1 MKFSELSDEQWA
13 DLQLY
18 LDTCLLPVTGLTGR
32 ETPPEATR
40 KAADAGAWLA
50 PLETAFR
57 GRTVTMPAY
66 HYVDAANEE
75 ELSRLDSYC
84 AEIKRTG
91 YRYLIVVTG
100 SAELAAARLPAA
112 DLVAGPGPLG
122 SEPEAESVRRA
133 ITSMWRKP
141 AE

>member
-1 MKFSELSDEQWA
+1 MKFSELNDEQWA

-40 KAADAGAWLA
+40 KVADAGDWLA

-75 ELSRLDSYC
+75 EISSLDKYC
-84 AEIKRTG
+84 AGLKRTG
-91 YRYLIVVTG
+91 YRFLIVVTG
-100 SAELAAARLPAA
+100 LEGLAAARLPAA
-112 DLVAGPGPLG
+112 DLVIGPGPLG
-122 SEPEAESVRRA
+122 NEPEPEAIRRA
-133 ITSMWRKP
+133 ITSMWRQP
-141 AE
+141 NE